1 MTHLCL
7 GLQSAIPPTVFD
19 FLHERFG
26 CEWEC
31 FASPFN
37 FWLEEKSDNLLGGGG
52 QYGSAFGDT
61 DAVFGSSGSFFDLD
75 FLRLAR
81 ESGSGCFQ
89 ANPPFA
95 SVFIERM
102 CHRMHHF
109 LMMSNNEDDGADEDG
124 SIALMFVI
132 FVPAWSESS
141 GWKTISSSSYLTRH
155 VLLSQK
161 DDVHYYAEGTQHR
174 RALGDK
180 GTHRIASF
188 DTSVFFLQ
196 NDAAKDKWPI
206 GDADESKLKT
216 AFAMNPIEEDKKAER
231 GGSDALK
238 GKSLQSRMKEQSP
251 PKQMQSTTERK
262 KKKKIPSGDKSK
274 RPSKNDKLMTG
285 GQDELGILAS
295 MGMLGSGPSLDE
307 KGNGDTHTSKNQPK
321 PGLKGYLLGRKKKRR
336 RR

>member
-1 MTHLCL
+1 M
-7 GLQSAIPPTVFD
+7 QSAIPPTVFD

-26 CEWEC
+26 CECEC

-61 DAVFGSSGSFFDLD
+61 DAVFGSIGSFFDLD

-124 SIALMFVI
+124 SIPLMFVI

-141 GWKTISSSSYLTRH
+141 GWKTISSSPYLTRH

-188 DTSVFFLQ
+188 DTSVFLLQ
-196 NDAAKDKWPI
+196 NDAAKDKWLI

-216 AFAMNPIEEDKKAER
+216 AFAMNPTMNEYEKA

-238 GKSLQSRMKEQSP
+238 GKILQSRMKEQSP

-262 KKKKIPSGDKSK
+262 KKKKICSGDKSK
-274 RPSKNDKLMTG
+274 RPPKKDKLMTG

-307 KGNGDTHTSKNQPK
+307 KGDGDTHTSKSQSK
-321 PGLKGYLLGRKKKRR
+321 PGSKGSSIGRMKKRR